1 MPTDPDLTSLPNL
14 PQDEDGPVFKAPWQ
28 AHAFAMVMKLH
39 EGGCF
44 TWDEWATRLS
54 EAIKQAQ
61 ADGDP
66 DLGNTYYEHW
76 LVALEG
82 IIEEKDLLPA
92 ALIAERQASIK
103 AEHAQSHG
111 HEHSHEHGHD
121 HG

>member
-1 MPTDPDLTSLPNL
+1 
-14 PQDEDGPVFKAPWQ
+14 
-28 AHAFAMVMKLH
+28 MVMKLH